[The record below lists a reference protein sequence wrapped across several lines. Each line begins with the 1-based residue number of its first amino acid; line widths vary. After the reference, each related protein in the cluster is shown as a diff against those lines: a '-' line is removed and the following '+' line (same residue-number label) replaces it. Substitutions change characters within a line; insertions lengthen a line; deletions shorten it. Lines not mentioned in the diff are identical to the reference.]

1 MSIPQIRV
9 LRSLDSLPF
18 ADLVL
23 KPTAI
28 NGTEPK
34 DATDNALTIKASG
47 VDIGFWQCSPGT
59 FKTARKGV
67 NEIIL
72 VLEGKA
78 TLVSATGERV
88 DHKTGDMLLIPDGWS
103 GVWEIH
109 EHFKRQYVTICV

>member
-1 MSIPQIRV
+1 MKTTKPAPVEADAAGKYDAKRRV

-67 NEIIL
+67 NEVIL
-72 VLEGKA
+72 VLEGKQRWSPRPANAWTTRPA
-78 TLVSATGERV
+78 TCS
-88 DHKTGDMLLIPDGWS
+88 
-103 GVWEIH
+103 
-109 EHFKRQYVTICV
+109 